1 MKFVALSLGFL
12 SAASAFQASS
22 VETRGS
28 PSQLQMQVKDT
39 STSSADAASSSRK
52 QFLQASSILGF
63 TAAVNFLAPEPAFAK
78 GRATLE
84 KSFRRYA
91 PRVVAG
97 GVFYGNEL
105 RTLVEKNDWEGI
117 KEALQDPPE
126 RTKEDLNKPDAGVAA
141 RAKAAGGF
149 SDARVL
155 VAADLLAASFSDSSI
170 STKTRKMQGAVV
182 RLREAVAGLKSVA
195 RQGLGEETSGG
206 LFGIGGKKLSQA
218 ELAAS
223 AREYYVAGGTAWNEF
238 VYDANDELAIQFDRF
253 PYVK

>member
-12 SAASAFQASS
+12 SVASAFQASS
-22 VETRGS
+22 VQTRGS
-28 PSQLQMQVKDT
+28 PSQLQMQVKD
-39 STSSADAASSSRK
+39 STNNADAASSSRK
-52 QFLQASSILGF
+52 EFLQASSILGF
-63 TAAVNFLAPEPAFAK
+63 TAAVNLLVPEPAFAK

-97 GVFYGNEL
+97 GVFYGDEL

-117 KEALQDPPE
+117 KSALSDPPE
-126 RTKEDLNKPDAGVAA
+126 RSKEDLNKPDAGVAA

-170 STKTRKMQGAVV
+170 SAKTRKMQGAVA
-182 RLREAVAGLKSVA
+182 RLREAVNGLKSVA

-253 PYVK
+253 PYIK